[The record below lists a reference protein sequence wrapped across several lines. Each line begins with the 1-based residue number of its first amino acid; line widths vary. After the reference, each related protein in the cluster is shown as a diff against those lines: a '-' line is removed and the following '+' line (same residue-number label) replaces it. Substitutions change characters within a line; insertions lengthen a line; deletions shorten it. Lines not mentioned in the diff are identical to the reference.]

1 MVGANKVAPTLAA
14 AIDRA
19 RNIAAPRNAQ
29 RLHRKTPCA
38 IQADK
43 CYDCQSPERI
53 CRNLSILWEKPAGAA
68 YEVVLLDEALG
79 Y

>member
-1 MVGANKVAPTLAA
+1 M
-14 AIDRA
+14 RS
-19 RNIAAPRNAQ
+19 
-29 RLHRKTPCA
+29 KTPCA